1 MPLCG
6 LRVKYSLHRSV
17 VFGTIPRYSPHMTD
31 RPKLGLRTMRR
42 AQGKT
47 LRGVARRAGVDAS
60 HLSRIERGLATPSLD
75 TLVAVCR
82 ELGLRNVVD
91 ALKGLEER

>member
-1 MPLCG
+1 VDCESTIFYTGPLLSG
-6 LRVKYSLHRSV
+6 QRAGYGVS
-17 VFGTIPRYSPHMTD
+17 MTGKA
-31 RPKLGLRTMRR
+31 KLGLRGVRR

-47 LRGVARRAGVDAS
+47 LRGVARRAQVDPS

-75 TLVAVCR
+75 TLVAICR

-91 ALKGLEER
+91 ALNGLEDG

>member
-1 MPLCG
+1 
-6 LRVKYSLHRSV
+6 
-17 VFGTIPRYSPHMTD
+17 MTD

>member
-1 MPLCG
+1 
-6 LRVKYSLHRSV
+6 
-17 VFGTIPRYSPHMTD
+17 
-31 RPKLGLRTMRR
+31 MRR

-47 LRGVARRAGVDAS
+47 LRGVARRAGVDPS
-60 HLSRIERGLATPSLD
+60 HLPRIERGLATPTLD
-75 TLVAVCR
+75 TLVSICR